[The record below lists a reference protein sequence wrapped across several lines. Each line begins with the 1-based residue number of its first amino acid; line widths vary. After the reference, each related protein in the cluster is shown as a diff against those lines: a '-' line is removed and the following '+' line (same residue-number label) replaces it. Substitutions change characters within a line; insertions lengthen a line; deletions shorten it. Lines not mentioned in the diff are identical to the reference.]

1 MSVFVNVQAKA
12 SDFFFLLFPFIAGTI
27 LVSCKVLCTRHMG
40 ALFQYLDLIKCGTQ
54 VSVLRRNA
62 TKTQPSQLDC
72 SEAALG
78 FWLDNDCTIDCSL
91 VRSGGHTFGPLVLLL
106 AFTLFTGI

>member
-1 MSVFVNVQAKA
+1 M
-12 SDFFFLLFPFIAGTI
+12 

-40 ALFQYLDLIKCGTQ
+40 TLFQYLDLIKCGTQ

-78 FWLDNDCTIDCSL
+78 FWLDNDCTIYCSL
-91 VRSGGHTFGPLVLLL
+91 VRSGHTFGPLVLLL

>member
-1 MSVFVNVQAKA
+1 
-12 SDFFFLLFPFIAGTI
+12 
-27 LVSCKVLCTRHMG
+27 MG
-40 ALFQYLDLIKCGTQ
+40 ALFQYLHVDIIKRGTQ

-91 VRSGGHTFGPLVLLL
+91 VRSGHTFGPLVLLL